1 MRVSNKMLY
10 NSVMGNMQRNLEKL
24 LDLQESASSGKKIN
38 KPSDDPIGA
47 TKVINY
53 NTAISKAEQ
62 YQRNIDNGTAFLNSS
77 ESAVTATLETLQR
90 AKELA
95 LSALSET
102 NSSADKDVM
111 AKEIEQLY
119 EQVKQT
125 ANTKYDN
132 RYLFAGFKTDTAPYD
147 ATGNYTGTASPSGYI
162 DVEIDAGNTISI
174 NMPGY
179 AVFGSATDGTDILAA
194 LDDLKTAM
202 ESNDS
207 DGIETAMTNIDA
219 GMDQA
224 IDALAEVGARINRLE
239 IASNHFDKLLMDLAV
254 YKSETEDADITK
266 VITEL
271 SIQQNMLE
279 VSRATAAKVL
289 QQSILDFLR

>member
-47 TKVINY
+47 TKVIN
-53 NTAISKAEQ
+53 
-62 YQRNIDNGTAFLNSS
+62 
-77 ESAVTATLETLQR
+77 
-90 AKELA
+90 
-95 LSALSET
+95 
-102 NSSADKDVM
+102 
-111 AKEIEQLY
+111 
-119 EQVKQT
+119 
-125 ANTKYDN
+125 
-132 RYLFAGFKTDTAPYD
+132 
-147 ATGNYTGTASPSGYI
+147 NYTGTASPDGYI
-162 DVEIDAGNTISI
+162 DVEIDAGDTISI

-254 YKSETEDADITK
+254 YKSETEDADITR

-289 QQSILDFLR
+289 QQSIMDFLR